1 MLFTD
6 HGSVSNESISYV
18 NDNLHQQHQQHHH
31 HHHFG
36 TTTKFTNDGIAIN
49 VNNSGHHVAS
59 GQFQIPGG
67 NVNVYAGH
75 GTLGGGI
82 SIHW

>member
-6 HGSVSNESISYV
+6 HGSVSNESIDNV
-18 NDNLHQQHQQHHH
+18 KENLHHHHHH

-36 TTTKFTNDGIAIN
+36 TTTKFTNDGITIN
-49 VNNSGHHVAS
+49 VDNSGHHVMS
-59 GQFQIPGG
+59 GQFHIPGG